1 MKYQSNKSYFDYFL
15 QTKSTHFTSALSMID
30 YIGCILE
37 TVIDY
42 KKDNLVIGKIFG
54 EDAYTYYVKDFFN
67 YVTFADQ
74 TLFNTFGVALG
85 LSYKSKTKTWLNV
98 SDGQVESGIF
108 YEFLQNFNKNHNLL
122 VTIDHNNMQIRNH
135 ISDFLP
141 NFKEALEKLS
151 KVPVHFCNGHDKELI
166 KKLLSEI
173 EFPSIVVFE
182 TIKGHSIKELEDNP
196 TLYHAKVLNE
206 ELYSKLF
213 RES

>member
-1 MKYQSNKSYFDYFL
+1 MKHQSYFDYFL

-42 KKDNLVIGKIFG
+42 KKDNLVIGKTFG
-54 EDAYTYYVKDFFN
+54 QDAYTYYVKDFFD
-67 YVTFADQ
+67 YVKFSD
-74 TLFNTFGVALG
+74 LSLCNSFGVALG
-85 LSYKSKTKTWLNV
+85 LSYKSKTKTWLNI
-98 SDGQVESGIF
+98 SDSQVESGIF
-108 YEFLQNFNKNHNLL
+108 YEFLQNFDKNHNLL
-122 VTIDHNNMQIRNH
+122 VTVDYNDIQLRNRV
-135 ISDFLP
+135 SDFLP

-151 KVPVHFCNGHDKELI
+151 KVPVHFCNGHDKEVI
-166 KKLLSEI
+166 KQVLLKI

-182 TIKGHSIKELEDNP
+182 TIKGHGIKELEDNP
-196 TLYHAKVLNE
+196 ILYHAKVLNE